1 MLRDIR
7 ELASE
12 PDAYAAELR
21 RRWGGLLSYR
31 YIGRSYASM
40 DLGPADDTVTLRHDM
55 RNATG
60 GILLAVLG
68 IASPEG
74 GGMSDLEAVP
84 NPVIHSCQVLD
95 PGRDVR
101 RFEVNTEVMKR
112 GRQMG
117 YSRSRIVDADRP
129 ARVLALTEGQ
139 GISIGTP
146 PEGLGR
152 MAVEP
157 IEVIDSPDLPPLWQ
171 VFGGHRRPDGHWALP
186 ELAAEVASPDAALH
200 IGPQFVVLETAA
212 LQRAAEVVG
221 TDRLQGALVARDVRR
236 ARQDRPVPDRSRA
249 ARRRAGHGRGAHR
262 HARRGRRG
270 PGDHRRVICVPSGGR
285 SMTAP
290 DKWVRSDD
298 DEWDIVSSVGYTAL
312 LVAGWRAL
320 HAMSAQPLVR
330 DDYAKHFITASADP
344 YLTGLLAD
352 PGTSEGAT
360 VFPRLYG
367 VQTRFFDEFFSSAAD
382 RGIRQAVIVAA
393 GLDSRSVPA
402 ELAKWHNS
410 IRGRPAESPGV
421 QRARARRAC
430 SRARRPSPSGRRG
443 SAR

>member
-1 MLRDIR
+1 MPSPGRMPRDIR
-7 ELASE
+7 ELADE

-40 DLGPADDTVTLRHDM
+40 DLGPPDDTVTLRHDM

-101 RFEVNTEVMKR
+101 RIEVKTEVVRR

-117 YSRSRIVDADRP
+117 FSRSRIVDADQP
-129 ARVLALTEGQ
+129 ARVLALTEGE
-139 GISIGTP
+139 GITIGTP
-146 PEGLGR
+146 PEGLDR

-171 VFGGHRRPDGHWALP
+171 VFGGNRRRDGHWTLP

-212 LQRAAEVVG
+212 LERAADVAG
-221 TDRLQGALVARDVRR
+221 TDRLQGASSHVMFVARGKAGPFRVETEPIVGANGMIAVRTVMR
-236 ARQDRPVPDRSRA
+236 DE
-249 ARRRAGHGRGAHR
+249 GA
-262 HARRGRRG
+262 
-270 PGDHRRVICVPSGGR
+270 DDRVI
-285 SMTAP
+285 T
-290 DKWVRSDD
+290 
-298 DEWDIVSSVGYTAL
+298 VG
-312 LVAGWRAL
+312 
-320 HAMSAQPLVR
+320 S
-330 DDYAKHFITASADP
+330 
-344 YLTGLLAD
+344 YLF
-352 PGTSEGAT
+352 E
-360 VFPRLYG
+360 
-367 VQTRFFDEFFSSAAD
+367 TR
-382 RGIRQAVIVAA
+382 R
-393 GLDSRSVPA
+393 
-402 ELAKWHNS
+402 
-410 IRGRPAESPGV
+410 
-421 QRARARRAC
+421 
-430 SRARRPSPSGRRG
+430 
-443 SAR
+443 